1 MKAILCKELG
11 SEDDLVLD
19 ELPDPQPGPGEV
31 IVRVA
36 AAALNF
42 FDTLIIRGKYQ
53 YRPEL
58 PFSPGAEM
66 AGTVEAVGEGVE
78 QFRSG
83 DRVIGY
89 LRWGCCR
96 DKVVATEDDL
106 IPVPDDLDFETA
118 AGLIVIYGTTLY
130 ALEDRG
136 RLHSGETLAVLGAS
150 GGVGQ
155 AAVELG
161 KVMGARVIACAS
173 SDEKLA
179 FCRQCGAD
187 ELLNYQRED
196 LKLRLKELTGGEGVD
211 VVYDPVGGAYSEQAL
226 RAQRFGGRFL
236 VVGFAAGEIP
246 KMPLNLV
253 LLKSVDMC
261 GVFWGGAVFR
271 DPDGHRRNIGRLLQ
285 FVADGSLRPH
295 IHGIYKLSETA
306 SALKEIGERRVKG
319 KVLVTL

>member
-11 SEDDLVLD
+11 TEDDLVL
-19 ELPDPQPGPGEV
+19 EILSDPRPRPGEV

-66 AGTVEAVGEGVE
+66 AGTVEAVGDGVE
-78 QFRSG
+78 RFRPG

-96 DKVVATEDDL
+96 EKVVATEDDL
-106 IPVPDDLDFETA
+106 VPVPDDLDFETA

-136 RLHSGETLAVLGAS
+136 RLRAGETLAVLGAS

-155 AAVELG
+155 AAIELG

-179 FCRQCGAD
+179 FCRDYGAD
-187 ELLNYQRED
+187 DLLNYGRED

-236 VVGFAAGEIP
+236 VIGFAAGEIP

-261 GVFWGGAVFR
+261 GVFWGDAVMR

-285 FVADGSLRPH
+285 YVADGSLKPH
-295 IHGIYKLSETA
+295 IHGIYGLSDTA
-306 SALKEIGERRVKG
+306 RALKEIGERRVKG
-319 KVLVTL
+319 KVLVTP

>member
-11 SEDDLVLD
+11 TEDDLVL
-19 ELPDPQPGPGEV
+19 EILPDPRPRPGEV

-58 PFSPGAEM
+58 PFTPGAEM
-66 AGTVEAVGEGVE
+66 AGTVEAVGDGVE
-78 QFRSG
+78 RFRPG

-96 DKVVATEDDL
+96 EKVVATEDDL
-106 IPVPDDLDFETA
+106 VPVPDDLDFETA

-136 RLHSGETLAVLGAS
+136 RLRAGETLAVLGAS

-155 AAVELG
+155 AAIELG

-179 FCRQCGAD
+179 FCRDYGAD
-187 ELLNYQRED
+187 DLLNYGRED

-236 VVGFAAGEIP
+236 VIGFAAGEIP

-261 GVFWGGAVFR
+261 GVFWGDAVMR

-285 FVADGSLRPH
+285 YVADGSLKPH
-295 IHGIYKLSETA
+295 IHGIYGLSDTA
-306 SALKEIGERRVKG
+306 RALKEIGERRVKG
-319 KVLVTL
+319 KVLVTP